1 MEGSIEKIINSSL
14 KIIKGETKLTDL
26 DVIFLDGKFNITN
39 DEWEEKGC
47 KHYFEEIKYV
57 MGYNLT
63 IYLDVPY
70 GDYYVV
76 TPVNKIIIGHT
87 QNNFSDHNW
96 SIKEDNFIHLDNEY
110 IIKNTGELFIK
121 L

>member
-1 MEGSIEKIINSSL
+1 MVKIIEKIINSSL
-14 KIIKGETKLTDL
+14 KIIKNETKLSDL
-26 DVIFLDGKFNITN
+26 DVIFLDDFNISH
-39 DEWEEKGC
+39 DEWVEKGC
-47 KHYFEEIKYV
+47 KHYFKEFKYV
-57 MGYNLT
+57 IGYNLT
-63 IYLDVPY
+63 IYYDVPY

-76 TPVNKIIIGHT
+76 TPVDKIIIGYT

-96 SIKEDNFIHLDNEY
+96 SIKEDNFIYQDNEY